1 MLIQFFCTYISVL
14 IPKIGFSG
22 RQSCPFGLSY
32 SVPNWKEGEKTK
44 KGNETEKKIYDSL
57 ICPNTHTFSPFFL
70 FLFLFL
76 NMFFVILCRLNIIF
90 SEKILVHFR
99 LEAVQHLSST
109 LVAISKQVK
118 YSPLLLYCLSR
129 RNGEKYERED
139 TKKDDVDYNDDGS

>member
-1 MLIQFFCTYISVL
+1 MLIQFFCTVL

-44 KGNETEKKIYDSL
+44 KGERNREKNMIHSFA
-57 ICPNTHTFSPFFL
+57 PTHTHFLPSSFSYFF
-70 FLFLFL
+70 FL

-129 RNGEKYERED
+129 RNGEKIRERRYKE
-139 TKKDDVDYNDDGS
+139 G

>member
-1 MLIQFFCTYISVL
+1 MIHSFAPTHI
-14 IPKIGFSG
+14 
-22 RQSCPFGLSY
+22 
-32 SVPNWKEGEKTK
+32 
-44 KGNETEKKIYDSL
+44 
-57 ICPNTHTFSPFFL
+57 HTFYPFFL

-109 LVAISKQVK
+109 LAISKQVK

-129 RNGEKYERED
+129 RNGEKIRERERED
-139 TKKDDVDYNDDGS
+139 TKKEG